1 MKRTLGLADLTT
13 VLVAGLALVAAGCSS
28 SDSILGV
35 NEGRVRFV
43 ISSSSGTV
51 GTGAEGSAPVPAA
64 AQDGA
69 VIMRHGDDDR
79 DDDDDDDDGRRF
91 LTSANVTLSSILAR
105 NLEGVLV
112 HVDVDLPVTVDVL
125 SMDGATEVML
135 PDAILPLATYV
146 QVVVLITQVEVVT
159 FDGTTIRITPGGT
172 PPASGWTVIVPI
184 CPFVVEQGATTTVGL
199 TFMLEHAFKW
209 RDNRFHFQPRFVCD
223 QD

>member
-1 MKRTLGLADLTT
+1 MKRTLGLADLAT
-13 VLVAGLALVAAGCSS
+13 VLVAGLVLVAAGCSS

-43 ISSSSGTV
+43 LSSSSGTV

-105 NLEGVLV
+105 NLDGVLV
-112 HVDVDLPVTVDVL
+112 NVDMDLPVMVDVL

-135 PDAILPLATYV
+135 PDAILPFGTYD
-146 QVVVLITQVEVVT
+146 QVVVVITQVEVVT
-159 FDGTTIRITPGGT
+159 FDGTAIRITPPGG
-172 PPASGWTVIVPI
+172 GWTAIVPI

>member
-1 MKRTLGLADLTT
+1 MKRTLGLADLAT
-13 VLVAGLALVAAGCSS
+13 VLVAGLVLVAAGCSS

-43 ISSSSGTV
+43 LSSSSGTV

-79 DDDDDDDDGRRF
+79 DDDDGRRF
-91 LTSANVTLSSILAR
+91 LTSANVTLSSILAP
-105 NLEGVLV
+105 NLDGVVV
-112 HVDVDLPVTVDVL
+112 HVDMDLPVTVDVL

-159 FDGTTIRITPGGT
+159 FDGTTIRITPPGG
-172 PPASGWTVIVPI
+172 GWTAIVPI

>member
-1 MKRTLGLADLTT
+1 MKRTLGLADLAT
-13 VLVAGLALVAAGCSS
+13 VLVAGLVLVAAGCSS

-43 ISSSSGTV
+43 LSSSSGTV

-79 DDDDDDDDGRRF
+79 DDDDGRRF

-105 NLEGVLV
+105 NLDGVLV
-112 HVDVDLPVTVDVL
+112 NVDMDLPVMVDVL

-135 PDAILPLATYV
+135 PDAILPFGTYD
-146 QVVVLITQVEVVT
+146 QVVVVITQVEVVT
-159 FDGTTIRITPGGT
+159 FDGTAIRITPPGG
-172 PPASGWTVIVPI
+172 GWTAIVPI

-199 TFMLEHAFKW
+199 TFMIEHAFKW

>member
-43 ISSSSGTV
+43 LSSSSGTV

-79 DDDDDDDDGRRF
+79 DDDDGRRF

-135 PDAILPLATYV
+135 PDAILPLAAYD
-146 QVVVLITQVEVVT
+146 QVVVVITQVEVVT
-159 FDGTTIRITPGGT
+159 FDGTTIRITPPGG
-172 PPASGWTVIVPI
+172 GWTAIVPI

-199 TFMLEHAFKW
+199 TFMIEHAFKW

>member
-1 MKRTLGLADLTT
+1 MKRTLGLADLAT
-13 VLVAGLALVAAGCSS
+13 VLVAGLVLVAAGCSS

-43 ISSSSGTV
+43 LSSSSGTV

-79 DDDDDDDDGRRF
+79 DDDDGRRF

-105 NLEGVLV
+105 NLDGVLV
-112 HVDVDLPVTVDVL
+112 NVDMDLPVTVDVL

-135 PDAILPLATYV
+135 PDAILPFGTYD
-146 QVVVLITQVEVVT
+146 QVVVVITQVEVVT
-159 FDGTTIRITPGGT
+159 FDGTAIRITPPGG
-172 PPASGWTVIVPI
+172 GWTAIVPI

>member
-43 ISSSSGTV
+43 LSSSSGTV

-79 DDDDDDDDGRRF
+79 DDDDGRRF

-105 NLEGVLV
+105 NLDGVLV
-112 HVDVDLPVTVDVL
+112 HVDMDLPVTVDVL

-135 PDAILPLATYV
+135 PDAILPLAAYD
-146 QVVVLITQVEVVT
+146 QVVVVITQVEVVT
-159 FDGTTIRITPGGT
+159 FDGTTIRITPPGG
-172 PPASGWTVIVPI
+172 GWTAIVPI